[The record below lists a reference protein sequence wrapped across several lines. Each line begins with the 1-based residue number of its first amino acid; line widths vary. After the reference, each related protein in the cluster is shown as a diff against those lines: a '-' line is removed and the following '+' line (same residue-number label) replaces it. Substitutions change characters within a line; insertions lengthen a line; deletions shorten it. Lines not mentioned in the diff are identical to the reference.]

1 MKLYELISGA
11 IIPLSEEEDQV
22 VKKIKNQES
31 LDEREDHL
39 AFFLVGRGILEKSGD
54 KYKVIEKPDVWR
66 D

>member
-11 IIPLSEEEDQV
+11 KIALSEEEHQIV
-22 VKKIKNQES
+22 EKIKTGES

-39 AFFLVGRGILEKSGD
+39 AFFLMGRGILERDGD
-54 KYKVIEKPDVWR
+54 KYRVVQKPDVWR